1 MNENYNKIN
10 SNIISFKNKIN
21 KENQISNY
29 INTDNNNINYNDYSI
44 DYKKYS
50 ELCEKRI
57 KQLSPNQKFPRTIED
72 LSKNNCLSS
81 MEIRFQLKEN
91 QLMKMENEIKDLK
104 NKCLIL
110 EEKNK
115 QMVESREKI
124 LKTLKEQ
131 KTLLIF
137 PPPERIPCEKLYEG
151 YSKLYEAFN
160 KVSNDKEVAV
170 VSLQNEILIND
181 QQRNYIEILK
191 QTLESNL
198 LKNGIKSQVEIY
210 NKIQKKKNSE
220 EFINNIDN
228 ICEGYEELFNI
239 VGLNKKIEDL
249 YKENNL
255 LELENNKLKCDI
267 KDLNNRNNIFREQIN
282 NSLKNGINELEQAK
296 FKIKELESEKEKLIE
311 ENNLIKKYN
320 DKNKFQFGSFQPDN
334 LNNSKRIKY
343 KNNNNDEINEYIN
356 KFESIQEEYQILTN
370 NFENLQNDNEILLKE
385 NEEQKEQIS
394 IFKQENEALIKEISN
409 MKDDYNKTKNNQFQS
424 FSNNNFEDTN
434 NRNSLNSI
442 SIKANASNLTR
453 RRYFENTNNEF
464 YSNSNFNN
472 NINSNQNW
480 NNLNNTNNNN
490 YQLINNEMEELKQ
503 YIYNCLLNSNEF
515 IKFCFSKYKENESI
529 EEELK
534 ENEIWN
540 NFINSLTSLS
550 QLFQECYN
558 LLDKI
563 SNNNNSVKNN
573 INNSPKHKISTNN
586 ISSTKAKTQD
596 DTTPIKMTLSITN
609 NDSFNNSNAKIDNIN
624 NKTKSIN
631 EAINNV
637 NIDNNNNLNI
647 QELLIELEK
656 YKEDNKIIYKNYKK
670 LENENVELFF
680 VNKENK
686 FYYKLISRI
695 LQYHINNINV
705 KTIINKLVIINGK
718 AISLDMEKNKIKIK
732 IDDISCSLSSSTFNN
747 LGVNSK
753 YFYDNELC
761 NSEELDKLKK
771 MFSTMEKELNEKYLM
786 LKSLDK
792 ELKVYEAR
800 E

>member
-1 MNENYNKIN
+1 M
-10 SNIISFKNKIN
+10 
-21 KENQISNY
+21 
-29 INTDNNNINYNDYSI
+29 
-44 DYKKYS
+44 
-50 ELCEKRI
+50 
-57 KQLSPNQKFPRTIED
+57 
-72 LSKNNCLSS
+72 
-81 MEIRFQLKEN
+81 
-91 QLMKMENEIKDLK
+91 
-104 NKCLIL
+104 
-110 EEKNK
+110 
-115 QMVESREKI
+115 
-124 LKTLKEQ
+124 
-131 KTLLIF
+131 
-137 PPPERIPCEKLYEG
+137 
-151 YSKLYEAFN
+151 
-160 KVSNDKEVAV
+160 
-170 VSLQNEILIND
+170 
-181 QQRNYIEILK
+181 
-191 QTLESNL
+191 
-198 LKNGIKSQVEIY
+198 
-210 NKIQKKKNSE
+210 
-220 EFINNIDN
+220 
-228 ICEGYEELFNI
+228 
-239 VGLNKKIEDL
+239 
-249 YKENNL
+249 
-255 LELENNKLKCDI
+255 
-267 KDLNNRNNIFREQIN
+267 
-282 NSLKNGINELEQAK
+282 
-296 FKIKELESEKEKLIE
+296 
-311 ENNLIKKYN
+311 
-320 DKNKFQFGSFQPDN
+320 
-334 LNNSKRIKY
+334 NNSKRIKY

-356 KFESIQEEYQILTN
+356 KFKSIQEEYQVLKN

-442 SIKANASNLTR
+442 SIKANASNLTG

-596 DTTPIKMTLSITN
+596 DTTPIKMTLSVTN

-656 YKEDNKIIYKNYKK
+656 YKEDNKIIYKKYKK

-695 LQYHINNINV
+695 LQYHINNINA

-747 LGVNSK
+747 LGVKSK

-771 MFSTMEKELNEKYLM
+771 MFSAMEKELNEKYLM